1 MSQDAEKVK
10 AIIAFKMKLEGRIE
24 KMNSELKELQTLL
37 DAVNS
42 MLLEK
47 GFKHPEIKP
56 GVTRGDVLGTTEKTE
71 TGIPEPPVAQST
83 GGIENMTPLKTTA
96 GELLAN
102 LYVEDDALRVVP
114 AEGKNFDINTPPFNH
129 FLLERVFLK
138 MQERDS
144 ELARAGLLPT
154 DKILR
159 YNVVREGNIIRE
171 VVINN
176 AGSDRTKELRSSI
189 RWTLEKMYEKMG
201 R

>member
-1 MSQDAEKVK
+1 
-10 AIIAFKMKLEGRIE
+10 
-24 KMNSELKELQTLL
+24 
-37 DAVNS
+37 
-42 MLLEK
+42 
-47 GFKHPEIKP
+47 
-56 GVTRGDVLGTTEKTE
+56 
-71 TGIPEPPVAQST
+71 
-83 GGIENMTPLKTTA
+83 
-96 GELLAN
+96 
-102 LYVEDDALRVVP
+102 
-114 AEGKNFDINTPPFNH
+114 
-129 FLLERVFLK
+129 VFLK